1 MLVIIV
7 MEAYFHFRLY
17 GCALASQDS
26 SGSCLLSEHLQEI
39 QCNRAR
45 ALKIIL
51 MSILVFSMYKERI
64 ILP

>member
-7 MEAYFHFRLY
+7 MEAYFHFQIYR
-17 GCALASQDS
+17 CAQASQDS

-39 QCNRAR
+39 QCNGKSLENH
-45 ALKIIL
+45 LK
-51 MSILVFSMYKERI
+51 SILVFSVYKEKI